1 MCRLL
6 DGGENDNMLESLPDY
21 LQPKAQ
27 PWASKVEDIY
37 REAVKNNDNE
47 TIFKCFHRICFG
59 IVCQK
64 LKNSGLSPEEIQE
77 RAMDATIHAMN
88 IRDTPYHKARGGMHY
103 DTLKGWC
110 YLAVINELYHGQQK
124 FEDRL
129 LSLDEHIEEKGED
142 ISWERKA

>member
-1 MCRLL
+1 MKKLIAL
-6 DGGENDNMLESLPDY
+6 
-21 LQPKAQ
+21 A
-27 PWASKVEDIY
+27 
-37 REAVKNNDNE
+37 
-47 TIFKCFHRICFG
+47 TG
-59 IVCQK
+59 IVEPNPEEQEERLRLMANISK
-64 LKNSGLSPEEIQE
+64 LRVEKEVSPEEIQE

-110 YLAVINELYHGQQK
+110 YLAVINELYRGQQK

-142 ISWERKA
+142 ISWERKV